1 MAINSD
7 SKRVAGT
14 LYLAV
19 NGTTLPAK
27 GSFQVGY
34 GEEKKE
40 AVVGVSGV
48 HGYKAM
54 AQVAFI
60 EGVITNRADLDVK
73 ALLRV
78 ENATIT
84 LEFRGGK
91 TLVLRD
97 AWFAG
102 DGVLNADEGE
112 LQVRFEGLALEEL

>member
-1 MAINSD
+1 MATNTNSN
-7 SKRVAGT
+7 RVAGT

-27 GSFQVGY
+27 GNYQVGY
-34 GEEKKE
+34 GAEKKE

-48 HGYKAM
+48 QGYKAM

-60 EGVITNRADLDVK
+60 EGTITNRSNLDVK
-73 ALLRV
+73 ALLAI
-78 ENATIT
+78 EGATVT
-84 LEFRGGK
+84 LEFKGGK

-102 DGVLNADEGE
+102 EGVLNADEGE